1 MRSINFIQAIEKYGL
16 ILTQQSLSLYYKK
29 YFVQFYIFYT
39 KSVIRVVRG
48 FLFKSHWNERKLNR
62 KNSLSEGLIYGRRWI
77 VAGLSFPWILLPLL
91 WYYQRLSKSSKRG
104 KKRKGEKDKGKGE
117 GKGRK
122 GTEEGRKTN
131 ILYSRTRGHLL
142 LPCSSRPI
150 CCWHSLL
157 LNCEA

>member
-16 ILTQQSLSLYYKK
+16 ILTQQGLSLYYKK

-39 KSVIRVVRG
+39 KNVIRVVRG

-91 WYYQRLSKSSKRG
+91 WYYQWLFKSSKRG
-104 KKRKGEKDKGKGE
+104 KERKEKGKRIRGKEKGRE
-117 GKGRK
+117 GKEQKRAEKQTSSTPGPEVTYCFPVYQDQSAA
-122 GTEEGRKTN
+122 G
-131 ILYSRTRGHLL
+131 IL
-142 LPCSSRPI
+142 CF
-150 CCWHSLL
+150 
-157 LNCEA
+157 